1 MMAIHAKESKQKN
14 APLAKYAVSSPNS
27 AAAART
33 STMAASISGVM
44 TSLFDSWSMDD
55 DDDGPRAWKT
65 NADDVVIARA
75 MATK

>member
-1 MMAIHAKESKQKN
+1 
-14 APLAKYAVSSPNS
+14 
-27 AAAART
+27 
-33 STMAASISGVM
+33 MAASISGVM
-44 TSLFDSWSMDD
+44 TSLFDIWSMDG

>member
-44 TSLFDSWSMDD
+44 TSLFDIWSADD
-55 DDDGPRAWKT
+55 NELGPRVRKT
-65 NADDVVIARA
+65 NADDAVIVSA